1 MEIKKIMCI
10 LKKSLFLVVFISLPL
25 FSDEV
30 LSENNDVINNSS
42 KSNVPANEEVEDLK
56 KIQLVSPSITDE
68 ETETKNSILE
78 TSTSADSS
86 NGIIPTDEAK
96 NNPEINQ
103 SVIAMDNK
111 ESILDESSEVKDETK
126 EEITKNINTNQD
138 VTEKKSELVSIERS
152 ENDLSFYLLI
162 TLVIIALLLFI
173 SVFMNYLLL
182 KWRSRYKNQLITFPE
197 NLLDQ
202 FSSLDSKFT
211 NISRGIKSEFD
222 DYTSKLKQT
231 VTFNQDVNRNISQK
245 FDQLIES
252 FSVIQTELNVKDKE
266 IDRLKRGYDL
276 QLLKKFLLKVIKI
289 EGICEVM
296 MADQSLSEET
306 KNEVDFIYGSLG
318 DILEDAGVKK
328 YSIEKGISTK
338 SSEFGIPPSS
348 SWIKIFTKD
357 QEKFFTVQDTI
368 KEGYFIDS
376 EIKEV
381 LKYPQ
386 IEVFI
391 EGEENG

>member
-1 MEIKKIMCI
+1 MPT
-10 LKKSLFLVVFISLPL
+10 LKKFLFLIIVISLPL
-25 FSDEV
+25 FSDDA
-30 LSENNDVINNSS
+30 LSEIDGAVHTSLEPNSS
-42 KSNVPANEEVEDLK
+42 VNEEIEDS
-56 KIQLVSPSITDE
+56 KIIPLDTSDSE
-68 ETETKNSILE
+68 EEEEIETKNSVTE
-78 TSTSADSS
+78 TSIAEDSS
-86 NGIIPTDEAK
+86 NVSILNDIAT
-96 NNPEINQ
+96 NTPEINQ
-103 SVIAMDNK
+103 SEIAKDKK
-111 ESILDESSEVKDETK
+111 ESILDESSKAKDETK
-126 EEITKNINTNQD
+126 DENTKNININQD
-138 VTEKKSELVSIERS
+138 VAENKSEPVSKERA

-162 TLVIIALLLFI
+162 TLIIIALLLLI

-211 NISRGIKSEFD
+211 NISGGIKSEFD

-231 VTFNQDVNRNISQK
+231 VTFNQDVNRNVSQK

-252 FSVIQTELNVKDKE
+252 FSVIQTELNTKDKE

-276 QLLKKFLLKVIKI
+276 QLLKKFLLKIIKI

-296 MADQSLSEET
+296 MADQNLSEET

-338 SSEFGIPPSS
+338 SSDFGIPPSS

-376 EIKEV
+376 EIKEI

>member
-1 MEIKKIMCI
+1 MYI
-10 LKKSLFLVVFISLPL
+10 LKNFIFLVVFISFPL

-42 KSNVPANEEVEDLK
+42 KPNAPANEEVEDQK
-56 KIQLVSPSITDE
+56 KVQLDSPNILDK
-68 ETETKNSILE
+68 ETETKNSIIE
-78 TSTSADSS
+78 TSDLADSS
-86 NGIIPTDEAK
+86 NVSIPTDEAK

-103 SVIAMDNK
+103 SVIAKDK
-111 ESILDESSEVKDETK
+111 EETILDESREVKDETK
-126 EEITKNINTNQD
+126 EEITKNININQD

-318 DILEDAGVKK
+318 DILEDAGIKK

>member
-1 MEIKKIMCI
+1 MCI

-68 ETETKNSILE
+68 ETETKNSIIE
-78 TSTSADSS
+78 TSDSTDSS
-86 NGIIPTDEAK
+86 NVSITTDEAK

-103 SVIAMDNK
+103 SVIAMDK
-111 ESILDESSEVKDETK
+111 EESILDESSEVKDETK
-126 EEITKNINTNQD
+126 EEITKNININQD
-138 VTEKKSELVSIERS
+138 VTEKKSELVSIEKS

-318 DILEDAGVKK
+318 DILEDAGIKK

-357 QEKFFTVQDTI
+357 QEKFFTVQNTI

>member
-1 MEIKKIMCI
+1 MPT
-10 LKKSLFLVVFISLPL
+10 LKKFLFLIIVISLPL
-25 FSDEV
+25 FSDDA
-30 LSENNDVINNSS
+30 LSEIDGAVHTSLEPNSS
-42 KSNVPANEEVEDLK
+42 VNEEIEDS
-56 KIQLVSPSITDE
+56 KIIPLDTSDSE
-68 ETETKNSILE
+68 EEEEIETKNSVTE
-78 TSTSADSS
+78 TSIAEDSS
-86 NGIIPTDEAK
+86 NVSILNDIAT
-96 NNPEINQ
+96 NTPEINQ
-103 SVIAMDNK
+103 SEIAKDKK
-111 ESILDESSEVKDETK
+111 ESILDESSKAKDETK
-126 EEITKNINTNQD
+126 DENTKNININQD
-138 VTEKKSELVSIERS
+138 VAENKSEPVSKERA

-162 TLVIIALLLFI
+162 TLIIIALLLLI

-231 VTFNQDVNRNISQK
+231 VTFNQDVNRNVSQK

-252 FSVIQTELNVKDKE
+252 FSVIQTELNTKDKE

-276 QLLKKFLLKVIKI
+276 QLLKKFLLKIIKI

-296 MADQSLSEET
+296 MADQNLSEET

-338 SSEFGIPPSS
+338 SSDFGIPPSS

-376 EIKEV
+376 EIKEI

>member
-1 MEIKKIMCI
+1 MPT
-10 LKKSLFLVVFISLPL
+10 LKKFLFLIIVISLPL
-25 FSDEV
+25 FSDGA
-30 LSENNDVINNSS
+30 LSEIDGAVHTSLEPNSS
-42 KSNVPANEEVEDLK
+42 VNEEIEDS
-56 KIQLVSPSITDE
+56 KIIPLDTSDSE
-68 ETETKNSILE
+68 EEEEIETKNSVTE
-78 TSTSADSS
+78 TSIAEDSS
-86 NGIIPTDEAK
+86 NVSILNDIAT
-96 NNPEINQ
+96 NTPEINQ
-103 SVIAMDNK
+103 SEIAKDKK
-111 ESILDESSEVKDETK
+111 ESILDESSKAKDETK
-126 EEITKNINTNQD
+126 DENTKNININQD
-138 VTEKKSELVSIERS
+138 VAENKSEPVSKERA

-162 TLVIIALLLFI
+162 TLIIIALLLLI

-231 VTFNQDVNRNISQK
+231 VTFNQDVNRNVSQK

-252 FSVIQTELNVKDKE
+252 FSVIQTELNTKDKE

-276 QLLKKFLLKVIKI
+276 QLLKKFLLKIIKI

-296 MADQSLSEET
+296 MADQNLSEET

-338 SSEFGIPPSS
+338 SSDFGIPPSS

-376 EIKEV
+376 EIKEI